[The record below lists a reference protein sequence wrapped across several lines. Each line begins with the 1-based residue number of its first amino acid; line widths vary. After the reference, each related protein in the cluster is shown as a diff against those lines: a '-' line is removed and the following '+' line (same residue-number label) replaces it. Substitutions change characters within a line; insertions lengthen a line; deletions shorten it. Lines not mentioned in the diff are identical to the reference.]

1 MFCRSCR
8 SARRF
13 SSSASSFCCA
23 CASCRCNSS
32 GSGSVCSS
40 SIDSTA
46 GCSRSNVVS
55 ACCAERSCPLAS
67 AHAPASRSNASSFSP
82 ASPCIAGNA
91 AKKPSNSACAA
102 SFCAC
107 ACLLS
112 AKYRLGTRAGERIL
126 RKPAAKRLRALAER
140 PRLIE
145 RLIAQKSRPDA
156 SRQRL
161 RKRQVSGV
169 LLFQLL
175 LSSLERLP
183 FGELLR

>member
-46 GCSRSNVVS
+46 DARGQTLS
-55 ACCAERSCPLAS
+55 APAAPKEAVRLPAPMSPR
-67 AHAPASRSNASSFSP
+67 HAPTPPVSRR
-82 ASPCIAGNA
+82 IALHRGERR
-91 AKKPSNSACAA
+91 KKGIQFRGAA

-112 AKYRLGTRAGERIL
+112 AKYRARHARWRAYTAQTGGKAPACTRGASASHRAPDSAKEPPGCFPSA
-126 RKPAAKRLRALAER
+126 PAKAPGFR
-140 PRLIE
+140 
-145 RLIAQKSRPDA
+145 
-156 SRQRL
+156 
-161 RKRQVSGV
+161 V

>member
-1 MFCRSCR
+1 MLAVKRCQRLL
-8 SARRF
+8 RRKKL
-13 SSSASSFCCA
+13 
-23 CASCRCNSS
+23 
-32 GSGSVCSS
+32 
-40 SIDSTA
+40 
-46 GCSRSNVVS
+46 S
-55 ACCAERSCPLAS
+55 ACQRPCARVTLQRLQFLA
-67 AHAPASRSNASSFSP
+67 
-82 ASPCIAGNA
+82 CIALHRGERR
-91 AKKPSNSACAA
+91 KKGIQ
-102 SFCAC
+102 FRLRRLFL
-107 ACLLS
+107 CLCLP
-112 AKYRLGTRAGERIL
+112 AVCKIPLGTRAGERIL

-145 RLIAQKSRPDA
+145 RLIARKSRPDA